1 MSNLEQLVRRLQ
13 SSDGGA
19 FLGQHL
25 IGVEKESLRVAID
38 GTLSQGPHPRALGS
52 ALTHPSITTDYSEA
66 MLELITPPMSKAGE
80 ALSML
85 CDIHKFVYDN
95 IGNEILWS
103 TSMPCVLAGET
114 NIPIAEYGSSHAGRM
129 KHIYRV
135 GLGHRY
141 GKVMQ
146 VISGVHFNYSVDENF
161 WPVLAE
167 LQGWQGEMRPFIDG
181 AYMGMIRNLQRYGWV
196 IPYLFGASPAV
207 CKSFFGD
214 KAVSMLEFDRGTWYE
229 PYATSLRMSD
239 IGYQNQKEESVG
251 IKANYDSLASYI
263 DSLRCAIET
272 PAPLW
277 EMIGL
282 KNADGS
288 WRQLNTNILQIE
300 NEYYSTVRPKQVL
313 LGMEKPVNALQQR
326 GIRYIELRSLD
337 INPFEPLG
345 INETQLNFLELF
357 LLACLLQE
365 SPSISMDERAEID
378 SNLQLTALHGRDEKL
393 RLRRRGELVTL
404 REWLG
409 EILSEMEPL
418 AELLDLQQ
426 EGQPYLAA
434 LHWQQQKVMDT
445 GMTPSAR
452 MLEEMRENG
461 ESFYEFARRKS
472 AEHHRYFD
480 SREIDTT
487 RLQEFSALASASLEK
502 QQQREAADVGSF
514 DEFLDNYFKDNL

>member
-1 MSNLEQLVRRLQ
+1 MVGRLRSN
-13 SSDGGA
+13 DGDV
-19 FLGQHL
+19 FLRQHL
-25 IGVEKESLRVAID
+25 IGLEKESLRVAID
-38 GTLSQGPHPRALGS
+38 GTLSQRPHPRALGS

-66 MLELITPPMSKAGE
+66 MLELITPPMSTAGE

-95 IGNEILWS
+95 IGDEILWS

-114 NIPIAEYGSSHAGRM
+114 NIPIALYGSSHAGRM

-146 VISGVHFNYSVDENF
+146 VISGVHFNYSVDPHF
-161 WPVLAE
+161 WPLHAE
-167 LQGWQGEMRPFIDG
+167 MQGWTGDLQPLIND
-181 AYMGMIRNLQRYGWV
+181 AYMGMVRNLQRYGWV

-214 KAVSMLEFDRGTWYE
+214 KTVTMLEFDKGTFYE

-251 IKANYDSLASYI
+251 IKANYDSLQSYI

-282 KNADGS
+282 KEADGA

-313 LGMEKPVNALQQR
+313 QGMEKPVSALQSR

-337 INPFEPLG
+337 VN
-345 INETQLNFLELF
+345 
-357 LLACLLQE
+357 
-365 SPSISMDERAEID
+365 
-378 SNLQLTALHGRDEKL
+378 
-393 RLRRRGELVTL
+393 
-404 REWLG
+404 
-409 EILSEMEPL
+409 
-418 AELLDLQQ
+418 
-426 EGQPYLAA
+426 
-434 LHWQQQKVMDT
+434 
-445 GMTPSAR
+445 
-452 MLEEMRENG
+452 
-461 ESFYEFARRKS
+461 
-472 AEHHRYFD
+472 
-480 SREIDTT
+480 
-487 RLQEFSALASASLEK
+487 
-502 QQQREAADVGSF
+502 
-514 DEFLDNYFKDNL
+514 